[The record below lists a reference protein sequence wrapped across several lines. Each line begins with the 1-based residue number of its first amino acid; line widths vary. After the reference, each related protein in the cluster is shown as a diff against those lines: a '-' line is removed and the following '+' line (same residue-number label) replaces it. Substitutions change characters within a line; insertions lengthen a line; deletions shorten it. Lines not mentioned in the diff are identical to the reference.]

1 MNTWKRKALAFAAV
15 ALLSVPSAIGVQ
27 RALAPTRGEL
37 AGWLAAAGFEAVYL
51 ATAVLILSSDLR
63 RYAQRVALA
72 AVGTAVLLNTLADY
86 AHRVPGGLDGWPQFR
101 ATFDALALGLS
112 LVESVPL
119 AGLSYAM
126 ATLLHRL
133 AEQPTR
139 AEDDRW
145 LDREL
150 SAPAAPSWAGPVVV
164 AQPASYAREAAQPVY
179 PAPVA
184 VRAPIAPLASDAP
197 NRLAPSAASVA
208 EAAQGAASNSSNAPA
223 ARDYACRHCGATG
236 LTKAEQ
242 LAHGRARKRHGSCNG
257 AQVSAAD

>member
-1 MNTWKRKALAFAAV
+1 MNTWKRKMLAFAAV

-51 ATAVLILSSDLR
+51 ATAVLILSTDLR

-101 ATFDALALGLS
+101 ATFDGLALGLS
-112 LVESVPL
+112 LIESVPL

-133 AEQPTR
+133 AEQPAPR
-139 AEDDRW
+139 PKGDDDRW
-145 LDREL
+145 LGEQL
-150 SAPAAPSWAGPVVV
+150 QQPAAPAWSGPVLV
-164 AQPASYAREAAQPVY
+164 ATHAREAEPQPVY
-179 PAPVA
+179 PAPVR
-184 VRAPIAPLASDAP
+184 VRAVPVQDAP
-197 NRLAPSAASVA
+197 EAPAPSAAPV
-208 EAAQGAASNSSNAPA
+208 EAPFTAPQPETPRKA
-223 ARDYACRHCGATG
+223 HERTYQCKRCGAG
-236 LTKAEQ
+236 PFSFADL
-242 LAHGRARKRHGSCNG
+242 GRHSRQCKEAR
-257 AQVSAAD
+257 

>member
-37 AGWLAAAGFEAVYL
+37 AGWLAAGGFEAVYL
-51 ATAVLILSSDLR
+51 ATAVLILSSELR

-101 ATFDALALGLS
+101 ATFDGLALGLS
-112 LVESVPL
+112 VIESLPL

-133 AEQPTR
+133 AEQGGEAPKE
-139 AEDDRW
+139 A
-145 LDREL
+145 
-150 SAPAAPSWAGPVVV
+150 SAPAWGGPVVV
-164 AQPASYAREAAQPVY
+164 ATLPRQEAF
-179 PAPVA
+179 PAPVE
-184 VRAPIAPLASDAP
+184 VRGDAP
-197 NRLAPSAASVA
+197 VKPSAAPQVCPA
-208 EAAQGAASNSSNAPA
+208 CGAAIAERAKYLA
-223 ARDYACRHCGATG
+223 ARRWKRCDAC
-236 LTKAEQ
+236 K
-242 LAHGRARKRHGSCNG
+242 
-257 AQVSAAD
+257 AAD